1 MLQFDFCARLI
12 LHRVITSKKKI
23 VLCKL
28 IVPQKLQTDSVTAD
42 VVLGHYTLL
51 ECAID
56 RIFNIT
62 T

>member
-1 MLQFDFCARLI
+1 MLQFDFCACLI
-12 LHRVITSKKKI
+12 LHRVITSEKI

-42 VVLGHYTLL
+42 VMLGHYTLL